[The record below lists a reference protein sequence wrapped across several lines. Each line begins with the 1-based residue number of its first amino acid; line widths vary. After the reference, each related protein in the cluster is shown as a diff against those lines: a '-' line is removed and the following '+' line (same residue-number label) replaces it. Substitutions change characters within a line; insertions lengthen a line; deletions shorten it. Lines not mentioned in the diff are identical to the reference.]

1 MNRRKFV
8 SLMGATTALAAVGL
22 PRREASG
29 TALSPQDEGFW
40 EDIREQFPHPEEV
53 IYLNNGSL
61 GVSPRPVVDR
71 MIGHLR
77 DTESFEDREYNTYP
91 WWGYAN
97 TTLDLRVGLA
107 AFLGAEPDEIAV
119 TRNATEGMNTVA
131 GGLDLEAG
139 DEVLLSD
146 QEHPGGRNPWLQK
159 ERRYGVVVRY
169 FKVPVPPE
177 SPEQILNLVEDA
189 ITARTRVISISHIA
203 TATGG
208 MLPVREISR
217 LARDRGIISLI
228 DGAHA
233 MGQVQLNMHD
243 LGCDYYASS
252 PHKWLF
258 APKGTGFLYC
268 REGMAD
274 RLWSHTISSNWDRPE
289 MGVERLSSIGTSN
302 STLLAGLE
310 TAMEFA
316 QRIGMETIE
325 RRHEYLVNYVRER
338 IHGVGEVSFM
348 SGPPPDLAAAMVK
361 VRLPIQ
367 KLRARGAAI
376 WKEHKIWFNIADGG
390 EGEQAS
396 VRFSC
401 PYYVL
406 PNQLDRAIDVLK
418 TEVSA

>member
-8 SLMGATTALAAVGL
+8 SLMGATTALAAAGL

-97 TTLDLRVGLA
+97 TTLDLRTGLA

-159 ERRYGVVVRY
+159 EKRYGVVVRY

-177 SPEQILNLVEDA
+177 SPEQILSLVEDA
-189 ITARTRVISISHIA
+189 ITARTRVISISHIT

-208 MLPVREISR
+208 ILPVREISR

-233 MGQVQLNMHD
+233 MGQVELNMHD

-325 RRHEYLVNYVRER
+325 RRHEYLANYVRER

-376 WKEHKIWFNIADGG
+376 WKEHKIWFNIADGE